1 MLGVVAVMLACLA
14 LYLMKGEKSWLT
26 LFFSCSWHTCCH
38 SCCRDQQLGWSFT
51 HGVSI
56 KRYCSGMGFI
66 MTHDV
71 TKYIADNAPNL
82 PNLYK
87 GYPEDAV
94 VGLWLA
100 GTNFK
105 VQHDMRLHDW
115 DWKRCSEESIII
127 HKHDYGKVGD
137 DGVMRSCF
145 AQNKQPQQAHCPSV
159 PVILSIYCPKKC
171 LSSSCRFHSAGCLQR
186 V

>member
-1 MLGVVAVMLACLA
+1 VADNGGNRAARGA
-14 LYLMKGEKSWLT
+14 LSHT
-26 LFFSCSWHTCCH
+26 LPSSLLVAE
-38 SCCRDQQLGWSFT
+38 DPQLGWSFS

-71 TKYIADNAPNL
+71 VQFVADNA

-105 VQHDMRLHDW
+105 VQHDTRLHDW
-115 DWKRCSEESIII
+115 VWKRCSADSIII
-127 HKHDYGKVGD
+127 HKHDYGKVDD

-145 AQNKQPQQAHCPSV
+145 PEPSNKP
-159 PVILSIYCPKKC
+159 
-171 LSSSCRFHSAGCLQR
+171 
-186 V
+186 